1 MGSINAGNISKGMYI
16 IFKEAPQF
24 VTRADFMAP
33 GKGSPVMRVK
43 FKNVQTGSAG
53 EFTFKTNESVDV
65 ADVDKK
71 EMQFLYKDAEDAYFM
86 EPKSFDQATV
96 PLELVDEQAKWL
108 MPDMKCWV
116 IWYKE
121 KAIGISLPPHVNM
134 KVVESPDAVA
144 GNRVNAPK
152 KTVRLENGTEIL
164 VPLFIKEGEMVIID
178 TTTGEYISR
187 VTGN

>member
-1 MGSINAGNISKGMYI
+1 MASINAGNIAKGIYI
-16 IFKEAPQF
+16 IFKGVPQM
-24 VTRADFMAP
+24 VTRADYMAP

-53 EFTFKTNESVDV
+53 EFTFKTNESVEI

-71 EMQFLYKDAEDAYFM
+71 EMQFLYKDATEAYFM
-86 EPKSFDQATV
+86 EPKNFEQATV
-96 PLELVDEQAKWL
+96 PLTLLEDSAQWL

-116 IWYKE
+116 IWYQE

-134 KVVESPDAVA
+134 KVVDSPDAVA

-152 KTVRLENGTEIL
+152 KTVKLENGTEVQ

-178 TTTGEYISR
+178 TATGEYISR
-187 VTGN
+187 VTS